1 MRNLFGQ
8 LLADSMAKDDRLWT
22 LTGDL
27 GFGVLNKAREVA
39 PNRAYNVGAAEQ
51 LMLGAAVGLT
61 HNGKIPI
68 CYSIT
73 PFVIFRPYEWLRNYL
88 NHEGAPVKLVG
99 AGRDKDYGHLGF
111 SHWAIDDED
120 ALKAFPNIIIYKP
133 KDKEE
138 LLNIW
143 EEFLYN
149 DKPCYLNISRNG

>member
-138 LLNIW
+138 LLDIW

>member
-8 LLADSMAKDDRLWT
+8 LLADSMAKDQRLWT

-27 GFGVLNKAREVA
+27 GFGILNKAREVA
-39 PNRAYNVGAAEQ
+39 PERAYNVGAAEQ

-61 HNGKIPI
+61 HNGNIPI

-120 ALKAFPNIIIYKP
+120 ALQAFPNIKIYKP

-138 LLNIW
+138 LTNIW

-149 DKPCYLNISRNG
+149 DKPSYLNISRTV

>member
-8 LLADSMAKDDRLWT
+8 LMAETLANDENVYL

-27 GFGVLNKAREVA
+27 GFGVLNKSREVA
-39 PNRAYNVGAAEQ
+39 PDRTFNVGAAEQ

-61 HNGKIPI
+61 HNGKIPV

-99 AGRDKDYGHLGF
+99 SGRDKDYGHLGF
-111 SHWAIDDED
+111 SHWAIDDEA
-120 ALKAFPNIIIYKP
+120 ALKAFPNIKIYKP
-133 KDKEE
+133 NSEEE
-138 LLNIW
+138 LKSIW
-143 EEFLYN
+143 HEFIYSN
-149 DKPCYLNISRNG
+149 EPCYLNIKRT

>member
-1 MRNLFGQ
+1 MRNLVGE
-8 LLADSMAKDDRLWT
+8 LLANSMVADERIWV

-39 PNRAYNVGAAEQ
+39 PGRAYNVGAAEQ

-61 HNGKIPI
+61 HNNQIPI

-88 NHEGAPVKLVG
+88 NHELAPVKLVG

-120 ALKAFPNIIIYKP
+120 ALNAFPNIQIYKP
-133 KDKEE
+133 KNKAE
-138 LLNIW
+138 LSDIW
-143 EEFLYN
+143 DDFLYN
-149 DKPCYLNISRNG
+149 DKPCYLNVSRAG

>member
-1 MRNLFGQ
+1 MRNLFGE
-8 LLADSMAKDDRLWT
+8 LLADSVKNDERLWL

-39 PNRAYNVGAAEQ
+39 PERAYNVGAAEQ

-111 SHWAIDDED
+111 SHWAVDDED
-120 ALKAFPNIIIYKP
+120 ALRAFPNIQIFKP
-133 KDKEE
+133 KDEAE
-138 LLNIW
+138 LSSMW
-143 EEFLYN
+143 QDYLYN
-149 DKPCYLNISRNG
+149 DKPCYLNILRKA

>member
-1 MRNLFGQ
+1 MRNRFGQ
-8 LLADSMAKDDRLWT
+8 LLAESVAKDERLWL

-27 GFGVLNKAREVA
+27 GFGVLNKTREVA

-61 HNGKIPI
+61 HNNKIPI

-73 PFVIFRPYEWLRNYL
+73 PFVLFRPYEWLRNYL

-120 ALKAFPNIIIYKP
+120 ALNAFPNIKIYKP
-133 KDKEE
+133 NSIQE
-138 LLNIW
+138 LENIW

-149 DKPCYLNISRNG
+149 DRPCYLNIRRT

>member
-8 LLADSMAKDDRLWT
+8 LLADSMAKDERLWT

-27 GFGVLNKAREVA
+27 GFGVLNGAREAA
-39 PNRAYNVGAAEQ
+39 PDRAYNVGAAEQ

-120 ALKAFPNIIIYKP
+120 ALRAFPNIKIYKP
-133 KDKEE
+133 ETKEE
-138 LLNIW
+138 LSSMW

-149 DKPCYLNISRNG
+149 DRPCYLNIKRT